1 MAPPT
6 IRLNIHNS
14 QVYVYNIPDNYDY
27 NQQNTQQN
35 TQQNR
40 NVENE
45 SPTIERRQSLG
56 RTTSDPVLNRVV
68 PNISTRPFGI
78 SPTRIFLTPTI
89 LNERNRS
96 ISETINSLERT
107 TRSWLDILN
116 MNNAQREVQP
126 EVQSEVQSEIQPEVQ
141 PEVQDSSGSSNLNDL
156 ASIFQQAF
164 QIPVEQFHIE
174 LTERSNTGTPVSR
187 LLSGSSLMLVSPEDV
202 GSEENTCAICQNQY
216 NESDILR
223 KLNSCGHYFHASCLE
238 EWFSNHSNCPVC
250 RSQL

>member
-40 NVENE
+40 NVPNQ
-45 SPTIERRQSLG
+45 SPTASIREGLG
-56 RTTSDPVLNRVV
+56 RTTTDPELNRAD
-68 PNISTRPFGI
+68 PNISTRPFGT
-78 SPTRIFLTPTI
+78 SPTRVFLTPSI
-89 LNERNRS
+89 LNERNRNLSDS
-96 ISETINSLERT
+96 INNLERT
-107 TRSWLDILN
+107 TRSWLDVLN
-116 MNNAQREVQP
+116 TNNAQREG
-126 EVQSEVQSEIQPEVQ
+126 ES
-141 PEVQDSSGSSNLNDL
+141 EVQDSSGSSNLNDL
-156 ASIFQQAF
+156 VGIFQQAF
-164 QIPVEQFHIE
+164 QIPVDQFHIE
-174 LTERSNTGTPVSR
+174 LTERNNTETPVGR
-187 LLSGSSLMLVSPEDV
+187 LLSGSSLMLVSSEDV
-202 GSEENTCAICQNQY
+202 GSEENVCAICQNQY

-223 KLNSCGHYFHASCLE
+223 KLNSCGHYFHARCLE